1 MILLRP
7 DAEEA
12 AGAVGAGAVVDRDG
26 LVPETLTL
34 LACCWLNPPATKEF
48 TAQSTHFC
56 CKLHCKTDHQTA

>member
-12 AGAVGAGAVVDRDG
+12 AGAVGAGAVVDRVDG

-34 LACCWLNPPATKEF
+34 LACC
-48 TAQSTHFC
+48 
-56 CKLHCKTDHQTA
+56 